1 MKPTEESYK
10 VRLENASRHLHETA
24 MWHPH
29 PWLRDLAA
37 MKATQVDQKLI
48 DASFVFEARR

>member
-1 MKPTEESYK
+1 MPTQESYVK
-10 VRLENASRHLHETA
+10 RLENASRHLHETA
-24 MWHPH
+24 TWHPH

-48 DASFVFEARR
+48 DASFLFEARV